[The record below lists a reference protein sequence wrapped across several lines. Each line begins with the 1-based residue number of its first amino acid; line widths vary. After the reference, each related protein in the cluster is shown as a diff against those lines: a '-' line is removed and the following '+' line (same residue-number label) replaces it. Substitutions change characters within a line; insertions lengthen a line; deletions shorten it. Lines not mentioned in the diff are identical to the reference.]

1 MSLMTDVLNVTGIMP
16 ILAYAERDSAA
27 PAARA
32 LVEGGLPVLEVLM
45 RNEYAMQNLKT
56 ILREVPEIIA
66 GAGTILT
73 LDQAKE
79 AIDIGAK
86 FLVLPGYSEKIVDYC
101 DRNHVTV
108 VPGCVTPAELMS
120 AYEHNVE
127 IVKFFPVIQMGGV
140 ATIEQLSG
148 PFPSMRFVVTGSLD
162 GENFLPFMTCDRI
175 IAAGGDW
182 MFQEHDALKN
192 RDFEQI
198 SRNLRDS
205 ILKVQNMRN
214 AK

>member
-45 RNEYAMQNLKT
+45 RDEYAMQNLKT

-162 GENFLPFMTCDRI
+162 GKNFLPFMTCDRI

>member
-45 RNEYAMQNLKT
+45 RDEYAMQNLKT

-86 FLVLPGYSEKIVDYC
+86 FLVLPGYSEKIAC
-101 DRNHVTV
+101 
-108 VPGCVTPAELMS
+108 S
-120 AYEHNVE
+120 
-127 IVKFFPVIQMGGV
+127 
-140 ATIEQLSG
+140 LS
-148 PFPSMRFVVTGSLD
+148 
-162 GENFLPFMTCDRI
+162 
-175 IAAGGDW
+175 
-182 MFQEHDALKN
+182 DA
-192 RDFEQI
+192 R
-198 SRNLRDS
+198 
-205 ILKVQNMRN
+205 
-214 AK
+214 

>member
-32 LVEGGLPVLEVLM
+32 LVDGGLPVLEVLM
-45 RNEYAMQNLKT
+45 RDEYAMQNLKT

-73 LDQAKE
+73 LDQTKE

-101 DRNHVTV
+101 DRNHITV

-127 IVKFFPVIQMGGV
+127 VVKFFPVIQMGGV

>member
-1 MSLMTDVLNVTGIMP
+1 
-16 ILAYAERDSAA
+16 
-27 PAARA
+27 
-32 LVEGGLPVLEVLM
+32 
-45 RNEYAMQNLKT
+45 MQNLKT

-101 DRNHVTV
+101 DRNHITV

-127 IVKFFPVIQMGGV
+127 VVKFFPVIQMGGV

>member
-1 MSLMTDVLNVTGIMP
+1 
-16 ILAYAERDSAA
+16 
-27 PAARA
+27 
-32 LVEGGLPVLEVLM
+32 
-45 RNEYAMQNLKT
+45 
-56 ILREVPEIIA
+56 
-66 GAGTILT
+66 
-73 LDQAKE
+73 
-79 AIDIGAK
+79 
-86 FLVLPGYSEKIVDYC
+86 
-101 DRNHVTV
+101 
-108 VPGCVTPAELMS
+108 
-120 AYEHNVE
+120 
-127 IVKFFPVIQMGGV
+127 
-140 ATIEQLSG
+140 
-148 PFPSMRFVVTGSLD
+148 MRFVVTGSLD